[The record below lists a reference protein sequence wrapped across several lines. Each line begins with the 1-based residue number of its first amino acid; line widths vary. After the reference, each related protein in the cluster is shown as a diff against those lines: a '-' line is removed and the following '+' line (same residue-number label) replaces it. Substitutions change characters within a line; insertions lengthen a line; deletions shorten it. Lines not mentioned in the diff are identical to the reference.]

1 MQTPIQYSVVLEPT
15 ATGYSVYVPDLPGC
29 VSVGATREEALEMI
43 TEAIELHIELLTESG
58 DAIPPSGTLVD
69 QVAVRAA

>member
-29 VSVGATREEALEMI
+29 VSVGDTREEALAMI

-69 QVAVRAA
+69 QVAVHAA